1 MDNVN
6 VLAVRNGSL
15 APQPFGT
22 PLIANTN
29 QQAYDFYAQDTWRIK
44 PTLTLTYG
52 LGYGWQTPPTEA
64 HGEQTFEINAATGQ
78 ILTAAGYIQQKQQAA
93 VNGQIFN
100 PTIGYLPIKNSGRS
114 NIWNTDYGDIS
125 PRLSVAWNPS
135 YKDGLLGNAFGA
147 GKTVIRAGFGIY
159 YDRINNV
166 QSVEIPQLG
175 VGFAQT
181 LSIFARRN
189 AI

>member
-1 MDNVN
+1 M
-6 VLAVRNGSL
+6 ASK
-15 APQPFGT
+15 
-22 PLIANTN
+22 PL
-29 QQAYDFYAQDTWRIK
+29 K
-44 PTLTLTYG
+44 SMP
-52 LGYGWQTPPTEA
+52 
-64 HGEQTFEINAATGQ
+64 ATGRS
-78 ILTAAGYIQQKQQAA
+78 LRRPATSNRNSRLPP
-93 VNGQIFN
+93 NGQVFN

-114 NIWNTDYGDIS
+114 GIWNTDYGDIA
-125 PRLSVAWNPS
+125 PRVSVAWNPS

-181 LSIFARRN
+181 LSIFAPQCNSQRRIV
-189 AI
+189 ARSRMRCERS